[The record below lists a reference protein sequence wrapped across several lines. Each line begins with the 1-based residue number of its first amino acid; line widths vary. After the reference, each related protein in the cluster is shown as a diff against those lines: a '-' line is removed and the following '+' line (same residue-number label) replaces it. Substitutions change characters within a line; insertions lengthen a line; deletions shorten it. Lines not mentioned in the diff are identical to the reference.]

1 MMMMSRPIAKHAQS
15 AARRHP
21 LTLAVLATVTALVA
35 AACSAGSTTR
45 ATGQPAVAKHAAP
58 TAPIKAYVGLFK
70 DNAVAVLDTGTNRVT
85 KTIPL
90 PAGPHGMVI
99 TPDGR
104 LVYVSSDGAS
114 TVSVINT
121 STDAVTASINVG
133 KTPHGLAL
141 TPDAKTVL
149 VAGFGTNQLSF
160 IDVATN
166 TVSGAVPVPSPH
178 NIAITPDGRR
188 AYVASQVQGSAA
200 LVIVDLSSRSV
211 AGHVALDKVPRALN
225 FSPDGK
231 QLYFTEAGDSDV
243 QVLDP
248 TTNTVVD
255 HIPVGAS
262 PHHPLFVGSGQTA
275 LVVVQGPGQV
285 AVIHTATKAVT
296 AVSVGQLPHWIAASS
311 DGGFAYVTNENSNDV
326 SVISVDTE
334 KVIGTIPVGAGP
346 RKIVIQPGL
355 VAPPTTAG

>member
-1 MMMMSRPIAKHAQS
+1 MKSRSVTKHAPHL
-15 AARRHP
+15 ARRHP
-21 LTLAVLATVTALVA
+21 VTLAVLGAVTALVA
-35 AACSAGSTTR
+35 AACSAGGT
-45 ATGQPAVAKHAAP
+45 AKAAGQPSATQRAAP
-58 TAPIKAYVGLFK
+58 VAPIKAYVGLFR
-70 DNAVAVLDTGTNRVT
+70 DNAVAVLDTSTNRVI
-85 KTIPL
+85 KTIPV

-114 TVSVINT
+114 TVSVIDT
-121 STDAVTASINVG
+121 TADAVTASIEVG

-188 AYVASQVQGSAA
+188 AYLASQVQGSAA
-200 LVIVDLSSRSV
+200 LVVVDLSSRSV
-211 AGHVALDKVPRALN
+211 VGRVALDKVPRALN

-231 QLYFTEAGDSDV
+231 QLYFTEAGAADV

-248 TTNTVVD
+248 TTNAVVG

-262 PHHPLFVGSGQTA
+262 PHHPLFVGSGHTA
-275 LVVVQGPGQV
+275 LVVVQGPGHV
-285 AVIHTATKAVT
+285 AVIDTATKAITPVP
-296 AVSVGQLPHWIAASS
+296 VGQLPHWIAASS

-326 SVISVDTE
+326 SVISIDTK
-334 KVIGTIPVGAGP
+334 KVIATVPIGAGP

>member
-1 MMMMSRPIAKHAQS
+1 MTSTSITRRAHHRARQCPLALVAL
-15 AARRHP
+15 AA
-21 LTLAVLATVTALVA
+21 ATALVA
-35 AACSAGSTTR
+35 AACSAGTTTK
-45 ATGQPAVAKHAAP
+45 AASQPAAARHAAP
-58 TAPIKAYVGLFK
+58 IAPIKAYVELFK
-70 DNAVAVLDTGTNRVT
+70 DNSVAVLDTSTNRVI
-85 KTIPL
+85 KTIPV
-90 PAGPHGMVI
+90 PAGPHGIVI

-114 TVSVINT
+114 TVSVIDT
-121 STDAVTASINVG
+121 TTDAITASVEVG

-166 TVSGAVPVPSPH
+166 TVSGAASVSSPH

-211 AGHVALDKVPRALN
+211 VGRVALDKVPRALN

-231 QLYFTEAGDSDV
+231 QLYFTEADTNVV

-248 TTNTVVD
+248 TTNTIVD
-255 HIPVGAS
+255 QIPVGVS
-262 PHHPLFVGSGQTA
+262 PHHTLVVSSAQTA
-275 LVVVQGPGQV
+275 LVVVQGPGQL
-285 AVIHTATKAVT
+285 AVVDTTTKAVT
-296 AVSVGQLPHWIAASS
+296 PVKVGLMPHWIAVSS
-311 DGGFAYVTNENSNDV
+311 DGGFAYVTNEKSNDV
-326 SVISVDTE
+326 SVVSLDS
-334 KVIGTIPVGAGP
+334 KAVIATIPIGNGP
-346 RKIVIQPGL
+346 RKIVIQPRL
-355 VAPPTTAG
+355 VAPPTTAR

>member
-1 MMMMSRPIAKHAQS
+1 MMSRSTTKRAQRP
-15 AARRHP
+15 ARRYP
-21 LTLAVLATVTALVA
+21 LTLAVLGAVTALLA
-35 AACSAGSTTR
+35 TACSTGSTK
-45 ATGQPAVAKHAAP
+45 AANQPAASHHP
-58 TAPIKAYVGLFK
+58 APIKAYVGLFK
-70 DNAVAVLDTGTNRVT
+70 DNAVAVLDTATNHVI
-85 KTIPL
+85 KTIPV

-104 LVYVSSDGAS
+104 LVYLSSDGAS
-114 TVSVINT
+114 TVSVIDT
-121 STDAVTASINVG
+121 TTDTVTGSIEVG

-166 TVSGAVPVPSPH
+166 TVSGGAPVPSPH
-178 NIAITPDGRR
+178 NIAITPDGRS
-188 AYVASQVQGSAA
+188 AYVASQVQGSPA

-211 AGHVALDKVPRALN
+211 MGRVALDKVPRALN

-231 QLYFTEAGDSDV
+231 QLYFTEAGSSAV

-248 TTNTVVD
+248 TTNTIVGQ
-255 HIPVGAS
+255 IPVGAS
-262 PHHPLFVGSGQTA
+262 PHHPLFLGSGRTA
-275 LVVVQGPGQV
+275 VVVVQGPGQL
-285 AVIHTATKAVT
+285 AVVDTASKAVT
-296 AVSVGQLPHWIAASS
+296 AVPVGQQPHWIAVSS
-311 DGGFAYVTNENSNDV
+311 DGGFAYVTDENSNDV
-326 SVISVDTE
+326 SVVSIDNK
-334 KVIGTIPVGAGP
+334 KVIATIAIGDAP

>member
-1 MMMMSRPIAKHAQS
+1 MQSRSIAKRAPHLP
-15 AARRHP
+15 RRRP
-21 LTLAVLATVTALVA
+21 LTLAVLAAVTALVA
-35 AACSAGSTTR
+35 AACSAGGTTK
-45 ATGQPAVAKHAAP
+45 AAGQPAAARH
-58 TAPIKAYVGLFK
+58 TAPISPIKAYVGLFK
-70 DNAVAVLDTGTNRVT
+70 DNAVAVLDTGTNRVI
-85 KTIPL
+85 KTIPV

-114 TVSVINT
+114 TVSVIDT
-121 STDAVTASINVG
+121 TTDAVTASIEVG

-149 VAGFGTNQLSF
+149 VAGFGTSQLSF

-166 TVSGAVPVPSPH
+166 TVSGAVPVPIPH
-178 NIAITPDGRR
+178 NIAVTPDGQR

-211 AGHVALDKVPRALN
+211 VGRVALDKVPRALN

-231 QLYFTEAGDSDV
+231 QLYFTEAGAGAV
-243 QVLDP
+243 QVLQP
-248 TTNTVVD
+248 TTNTIVD
-255 HIPVGAS
+255 QILVGAS
-262 PHHPLFVGSGQTA
+262 PHHPLFVGSGNTA

-285 AVIHTATKAVT
+285 AVIDARSRAVT
-296 AVSVGQLPHWIAASS
+296 AVPVGQMPHWIAASS

-326 SVISVDTE
+326 SVISIDSK
-334 KVIGTIPVGAGP
+334 KVIATIPIGVGP

-355 VAPPTTAG
+355 VAPPTPAG

>member
-1 MMMMSRPIAKHAQS
+1 MTSRSITKRVPHP
-15 AARRHP
+15 ARRYP
-21 LTLAVLATVTALVA
+21 LALAVLATATALVA
-35 AACSAGSTTR
+35 AACSAGSTTKSAGR
-45 ATGQPAVAKHAAP
+45 PAASQHAAP
-58 TAPIKAYVGLFK
+58 NAPIKAYVGLFK
-70 DNAVAVLDTGTNRVT
+70 DNAVAVLDTATNRVT
-85 KTIPL
+85 KTIPV

-104 LVYVSSDGAS
+104 SVYVSSDGAS
-114 TVSVINT
+114 TVSVIDT
-121 STDAVTASINVG
+121 TTDAVSASIEVG

-178 NIAITPDGRR
+178 NLAVTPDGRR
-188 AYVASQVQGSAA
+188 AYVASQVQGSPA
-200 LVIVDLSSRSV
+200 LVVVDLSSRSV
-211 AGHVALDKVPRALN
+211 AARVALDKVPRALN
-225 FSPDGK
+225 FGPDAK
-231 QLYFTEAGDSDV
+231 QLYFTEAGKSGV

-255 HIPVGAS
+255 QILVGPS
-262 PHHPLFVGSGQTA
+262 PHHPLFVGSDQTA

-285 AVIHTATKAVT
+285 AVIDTATKTVT
-296 AVSVGQLPHWIAASS
+296 AVPVGQMPHWIAASS

-326 SVISVDTE
+326 SVISVGTR
-334 KVIGTIPVGAGP
+334 KVIATIPIGAGP
-346 RKIVIQPGL
+346 RKIVIQPGP

>member
-1 MMMMSRPIAKHAQS
+1 MISGSNTKRAPHP
-15 AARRHP
+15 ARRSS
-21 LTLAVLATVTALVA
+21 LVLVALAAVTAVVA
-35 AACSAGSTTR
+35 AACSNGSTTKAAGR
-45 ATGQPAVAKHAAP
+45 PAAAQSAASI
-58 TAPIKAYVGLFK
+58 APVKAYVGLFK
-70 DNAVAVLDTGTNRVT
+70 DNAVAVLDTGTNHVI
-85 KTIPL
+85 KTIPV

-114 TVSVINT
+114 TVSVIDT
-121 STDAVTASINVG
+121 TTDAVKANIEVG
-133 KTPHGLAL
+133 TTPHGLAL

-166 TVSGAVPVPSPH
+166 AVSGSVPVPSPH
-178 NIAITPDGRR
+178 NLAITPDGRR

-200 LVIVDLSSRSV
+200 LVMVDLTSRSV
-211 AGHVALDKVPRALN
+211 VGRVALDKVPRALS

-231 QLYFTEAGDSDV
+231 QLYFTEAGASAV

-255 HIPVGAS
+255 QIPVGAS

-275 LVVVQGPGQV
+275 LVVVQGPGQL
-285 AVIHTATKAVT
+285 AVIDTANKAVT
-296 AVSVGQLPHWIAASS
+296 SVPVGQMPHWIALSS
-311 DGGFAYVTNENSNDV
+311 DDGFAYVTDENSNDV
-326 SVISVDTE
+326 SVVSVDSK
-334 KVIGTIPVGAGP
+334 KVIATVPIGNGP

-355 VAPPTTAG
+355 ILLPTTRG

>member
-1 MMMMSRPIAKHAQS
+1 MMSRSITKRAPQPTH
-15 AARRHP
+15 RYP
-21 LTLAVLATVTALVA
+21 LTIAVLVAVTALVA

-45 ATGQPAVAKHAAP
+45 AASQPAAAQHAAP
-58 TAPIKAYVGLFK
+58 ITPIRAYVGLFK
-70 DNAVAVLDTGTNRVT
+70 DNAVAVLDTGSHRVI
-85 KTIPL
+85 KTIPV
-90 PAGPHGMVI
+90 PAGPHGVVI

-114 TVSVINT
+114 TVSVIDT
-121 STDAVTASINVG
+121 TTDSVKATIEVG

-166 TVSGAVPVPSPH
+166 TVSGGVPVPSPH
-178 NIAITPDGRR
+178 NIAITPDGHR

-211 AGHVALDKVPRALN
+211 VGRVALDKVPRALN
-225 FSPDGK
+225 FSPDSK
-231 QLYFTEAGDSDV
+231 QLYFTEAGASAV

-248 TTNTVVD
+248 TSNTIVD

-262 PHHPLFVGSGQTA
+262 PHHPLFVGSSQTA

-285 AVIHTATKAVT
+285 AVIDTATKAVT
-296 AVSVGQLPHWIAASS
+296 AVPVGQMPHWIAVSS
-311 DGGFAYVTNENSNDV
+311 DGAFAYVTNENSNDV
-326 SVISVDTE
+326 SVISIAAK
-334 KVIGTIPVGAGP
+334 KVIATVPIGAGP
-346 RKIVIQPGL
+346 RKIVIQHGL

>member
-1 MMMMSRPIAKHAQS
+1 MLPRPTTNRARHS
-15 AARRHP
+15 ARRCSI
-21 LTLAVLATVTALVA
+21 TLAALAAVTALVA
-35 AACSAGSTTR
+35 AACSSGS
-45 ATGQPAVAKHAAP
+45 ATKAASQPAATRRAASIP
-58 TAPIKAYVGLFK
+58 PIKAYVGLFK
-70 DNAVAVLDTGTNRVT
+70 DNAVAVLDTTTNHVI
-85 KTIPL
+85 KTIPV

-114 TVSVINT
+114 AVSVIDT
-121 STDAVTASINVG
+121 GTDAVTASIEVG

-141 TPDAKTVL
+141 TPDGRTVL

-166 TVSGAVPVPSPH
+166 TVSGAVPVASPH
-178 NIAITPDGRR
+178 NIAVTPDGRR

-200 LVIVDLSSRSV
+200 LVIADLTTRSV
-211 AGHVALDKVPRALN
+211 VGRVALDKVPRALN

-231 QLYFTEAGDSDV
+231 QLYFTEAGASSV
-243 QVLDP
+243 QILDP
-248 TTNTVVD
+248 TTNNIVGQ
-255 HIPVGAS
+255 IPVGAS

-275 LVVVQGPGQV
+275 LVVVQGPGQL
-285 AVIHTATKAVT
+285 AVVDAVTKAVT
-296 AVSVGQLPHWIAASS
+296 PVTIGQLPHWIAVSS

-326 SVISVDTE
+326 SVVSIDSK
-334 KVIGTIPVGAGP
+334 KVVATVPIGGGP

-355 VAPPTTAG
+355 VAPPTTNG

>member
-1 MMMMSRPIAKHAQS
+1 MMPRSITKRAPHP
-15 AARRHP
+15 ARRVP
-21 LTLAVLATVTALVA
+21 LALVALAAVTALVA
-35 AACSAGSTTR
+35 AACSTGSTTKAAGR
-45 ATGQPAVAKHAAP
+45 PAAAQH
-58 TAPIKAYVGLFK
+58 TAPIPPIKAYVGLFK
-70 DNAVAVLDTGTNRVT
+70 DNAVAVLDTGTNHVI
-85 KTIPL
+85 KTIAV

-104 LVYVSSDGAS
+104 VVYVSSDGAS
-114 TVSVINT
+114 TVSVIDT
-121 STDAVTASINVG
+121 TTDAVKANIEVG

-141 TPDAKTVL
+141 SPDAKTVL

-166 TVSGAVPVPSPH
+166 TVSGGVPVPSPH
-178 NIAITPDGRR
+178 NIAITPDGQR

-200 LVIVDLSSRSV
+200 LVMVDLTSRSV
-211 AGHVALDKVPRALN
+211 VGRVALDKVPRALN

-231 QLYFTEAGDSDV
+231 RLYFTEAGANAV

-255 HIPVGAS
+255 QIPVGVS

-275 LVVVQGPGQV
+275 LVVVQGPGQL
-285 AVIHTATKAVT
+285 AVVDTATKAVT
-296 AVSVGQLPHWIAASS
+296 AVPVGQMPHWIAVSS
-311 DGGFAYVTNENSNDV
+311 DDGFAYVTNESSNDV
-326 SVISVDTE
+326 SVVSIDN
-334 KVIGTIPVGAGP
+334 KNVIATVPIGNGP

-355 VAPPTTAG
+355 IAAPTTNG